1 MIPEIIGR
9 LPVVTYMNPLNK
21 DALLSIL
28 TDPKNALIKQYVKLF
43 QMDDIVLEFK
53 QDALNYIVDKA
64 IDYSLGAR
72 GLRSLCEEI
81 LNDAMFNSTWQ

>member
-1 MIPEIIGR
+1 
-9 LPVVTYMNPLNK
+9 MNPLNK

-81 LNDAMFNSTWQ
+81 LNDAMSVSYTHLTLPTRS